1 MDPLS
6 AVSGAFQIA
15 QVTTQTIHNLAIL
28 RGRYKHADLTIRSLI
43 GELST
48 IKSAVMQLDDWT
60 RTNTNTSTSNSTSLS
75 LSPGNSNSN
84 GNSNGNGNPITGSE
98 YGSSLTVALDGCR
111 AVMDVLGDEVNAL
124 AQSTADG
131 TVVGFRTRVK
141 VVWNEDVMRD
151 HQARLQAQVLALQ
164 LLVQACHW

>member
-6 AVSGAFQIA
+6 AVSSAFQIA

-60 RTNTNTSTSNSTSLS
+60 RTSTSTSTS

-84 GNSNGNGNPITGSE
+84 SNGNGNSNGNPITGSE

-141 VVWNEDVMRD
+141 VVWNEDLMRD

>member
-1 MDPLS
+1 MDPFS
-6 AVSGAFQIA
+6 AISGAFQIA

-28 RGRYKHADLTIRSLI
+28 RGKYKHADLTIRSLI

-48 IKSAVMQLDDWT
+48 IQTAVMQLDDWA
-60 RTNTNTSTSNSTSLS
+60 RTSTSRR
-75 LSPGNSNSN
+75 PGKGQS
-84 GNSNGNGNPITGSE
+84 ITGTE
-98 YGSSLTVALDGCR
+98 YGSSLAVALDGCR
-111 AVMDVLGDEVNAL
+111 AIMDVLGDEVNAL

-131 TVVGFRTRVK
+131 TVVGFRTRVR
-141 VVWNEDVMRD
+141 VVWNEDLMRD